1 MQTFSQYLLDIFK
14 AEDDNIDT
22 VEGTQKQFRLW
33 VSTLDQDT
41 LFNYANDYAKE
52 CVREYAM
59 KLHIQNKK
67 NMQNTQEDTGAF
79 KYDWAYEEFE
89 EVINN
94 NLK

>member
-1 MQTFSQYLLDIFK
+1 MQTFKDYLVDIWKYSSLSNDF
-14 AEDDNIDT
+14 DIWLQQLPQDN
-22 VEGTQKQFRLW
+22 
-33 VSTLDQDT
+33 

-52 CVREYAM
+52 CIREYAM
-59 KLHIQNKK
+59 KLHIQNEK
-67 NMQNTQEDTGAF
+67 NKQNTQEDTGAY